1 MRRRRAPFDRVAE
14 LYDRA
19 RPTYP
24 PALIDDLASMIPTKG
39 RVLEI
44 GPGTGQATL
53 PLAERG
59 FAIVAVEL
67 GAALA
72 EIARRNVAEYPR
84 VAVITADFEE
94 WEPEHA
100 GFDAIVSFTA
110 FHWIDSDLK
119 YEKSARLL
127 RPGGLLAVVENE
139 HVVVEGGDPFW
150 VEVQADYDAVVP
162 SPDNRP
168 PPPTEEVGDLRAQI
182 EESGFFRDAEV
193 RRYCW
198 DVTYSADG
206 WIDVLRTYSPNI
218 ERDASTTERL
228 LDRIHVR
235 IESRPGGRVTK
246 HYLATLNL
254 ARTIVAP
261 RGTKLV

>member
-1 MRRRRAPFDRVAE
+1 M
-14 LYDRA
+14 
-19 RPTYP
+19 
-24 PALIDDLASMIPTKG
+24 
-39 RVLEI
+39 LEI

-72 EIARRNVAEYPR
+72 ELTRRNLSEHPR
-84 VAVITADFEE
+84 VEVVAAAFEE

-127 RPGGLLAVVENE
+127 RPGGLLAVIETE
-139 HVVVEGGDPFW
+139 HVVVEGGDRFW

-168 PPPTEEVGDLRAQI
+168 PPTTEEVGDLRVQM
-182 EESGFFRDAEV
+182 EGSGFFRDVEV
-193 RRYCW
+193 RRYRW
-198 DVTYSADG
+198 DVTYGADE
-206 WIDVLRTYSPNI
+206 WIDVLRTYSPNL
-218 ERDASTTERL
+218 ERDAVTTERL
-228 LDRIHVR
+228 LDRIHAR

-246 HYLATLNL
+246 HYLATLNV
-254 ARTIVAP
+254 ARAAT
-261 RGTKLV
+261 